1 MSIGPKGAIT
11 KIVKFTARLDG
22 AVFNLA
28 FGNLKDGGNIDDQA
42 RDDNK
47 DRNKILATIVTILK
61 VFFDKYPD
69 KWVFFR
75 GSTPERTR
83 LYRMA
88 ITLNLEEL
96 STEFDIVGALTEKST
111 FKDGTFQKGINYY
124 GFFVL
129 GKAVALGSSIKFCFM
144 NETEAMKVEIE
155 KQRIIEFAATM
166 GINLTV
172 VDEPSKVTKLPPKI
186 EESNRMLDQ
195 MDLSFLKNR

>member
-1 MSIGPKGAIT
+1 MNYERYTELLVRNNYLEYEFMSIGPNGAIP
-11 KIVKFTARLDG
+11 KIVKFTIRQDG

-28 FGNLKDGGNIDDQA
+28 FGNLTDNGNIDDQA

-47 DRNKILATIVTILK
+47 DRNKILATVVAVLK

-96 STEFDIVGALTEKST
+96 SNEFEIVGALTEKST
-111 FKDGTFQKGINYY
+111 YKEGCFQKGINYH
-124 GFFVL
+124 GFFVQ
-129 GKAVALGSSIKFCFM
+129 GKSRSFRKQYKILLYENDRSQESS
-144 NETEAMKVEIE
+144 N
-155 KQRIIEFAATM
+155 
-166 GINLTV
+166 
-172 VDEPSKVTKLPPKI
+172 
-186 EESNRMLDQ
+186 
-195 MDLSFLKNR
+195 